1 MDSFYTVIRGDSLFG
16 IAQRFYGDGN
26 KFPIIAQAN
35 GIADPDRIFP
45 GQVLVIPGIAGPR
58 GHGAAAADTLSRREA
73 GREFV

>member
-26 KFPIIAQAN
+26 TFPIIAQAN

-45 GQVLVIPGIAGPR
+45 GQVLVIPGTAGPPPPTR
-58 GHGAAAADTLSRREA
+58 ARVWSRSSMTRS
-73 GREFV
+73 